1 MALNIPIDQTSSSIF
16 RQNIIIEDIN
26 LTMRFRY
33 STRTASWYMSL
44 ETEDY
49 NIDNLRIVENY
60 PLLKQHKALFPVF
73 DGDFITLK
81 VSEKAINEINYDNFG
96 IDWILLYFTESE
108 LDDWYNYYSIDR
120 E

>member
-16 RQNIIIEDIN
+16 RQNIIIEYIN

-49 NIDNLRIVENY
+49 NIYNLRIV
-60 PLLKQHKALFPVF
+60 
-73 DGDFITLK
+73 
-81 VSEKAINEINYDNFG
+81 
-96 IDWILLYFTESE
+96 
-108 LDDWYNYYSIDR
+108 
-120 E
+120 